1 MKKVLLGLL
10 ALSAV
15 SFAAN
20 EGTQTAV
27 SMDISV
33 KANVIEASEMLM
45 MEGEAG
51 GTFGDALV
59 LNFGDVIKGKSAST
73 SGKVKVYRGNGSAV
87 LAPAK
92 TDKPTETIETYDTFT
107 AELGLTTAGVTAWG
121 TNAIKVPLVSGAE
134 TMNSTVQINS
144 INDGNANQYMITVG
158 ATLAAADVT
167 KAGNFVGGAAIRAT
181 VSKKAAPPVTP

>member
-20 EGTQTAV
+20 EGTQDAV

-33 KANVIEASEMLM
+33 KANVIQASEVLM

-59 LNFGDVIKGKSAST
+59 LNFGDIIVGKSAST
-73 SGKVKVYRGNGSAV
+73 SGKVKVYRGNGSGV
-87 LAPAK
+87 LTPTKLKVDGSFEDAP
-92 TDKPTETIETYDTFT
+92 IETYTTFT
-107 AELGLTTAGVTAWG
+107 AELGLTTTGTTTWG
-121 TNAIKVPLVSGAE
+121 TAPITVPLTSGATE
-134 TMNSTVQINS
+134 MDSTVAINS
-144 INDGNANQYMITVG
+144 INDGNANEYMITVG
-158 ATLAAADVT
+158 ASLSGTDVVT
-167 KAGNFVGGAAIRAT
+167 AGNYVGGAAIRAT
-181 VSKKAAPPVTP
+181 VSK

>member
-20 EGTQTAV
+20 EGTQNAV

-33 KANVIEASEMLM
+33 KANVIEASEVLM

-59 LNFGDVIKGKSAST
+59 LNFGDVIIGKSAST
-73 SGKVKVYRGNGSAV
+73 SGKVKVYRGNGSEV
-87 LAPAK
+87 LKPAK
-92 TDKPTETIETYDTFT
+92 MKADGSGFEAPIETYTNFT
-107 AELGLTTAGVTAWG
+107 AELGVTAAGATAWG
-121 TNAIKVPLVSGAE
+121 TAPIEVSLISGAD
-134 TMNSTVQINS
+134 TMKSTVKIDS
-144 INDGNANQYMITVG
+144 INDGNANQYMITLG
-158 ATLAAADVT
+158 ASLSSSDVT

-181 VSKKAAPPVTP
+181 VSK

>member
-15 SFAAN
+15 SFAAS
-20 EGTQTAV
+20 EGTQDAV

-33 KANVIEASEMLM
+33 KANVIEASEVLM

-59 LNFGDVIKGKSAST
+59 LNFGDVIIDKSAST
-73 SGKVKVYRGNGSAV
+73 SGKVKVYRGNGTEV
-87 LAPAK
+87 LKPAK
-92 TDKPTETIETYDTFT
+92 MKADGTGLDAPIETYTKFT

-121 TNAIKVPLVSGAE
+121 TNAIEVPLVSGTE
-134 TMNSTVQINS
+134 KMNSTVKIDS

-158 ATLAAADVT
+158 ASLAAADVT

-181 VSKKAAPPVTP
+181 VSK